1 MATGAVYPGE
11 HCEKIGLTIDM
22 FKDESQTL
30 MISNIPKGAVFE
42 LSLLRR
48 ACNTPWIQFYERVKG
63 ICDATFA
70 VSFNSFK
77 VMIGRLEKK
86 KAELFRNKQ
95 RGQLETLFQEPF
107 CPASPPT
114 ASSLAPVDALAKEK
128 ARNKELSEK
137 LNKLSTR
144 NVNKRLKRRDVKL
157 AESRELVKEMSKE
170 IQDQDRTINKLEK
183 QLHTAHTSSNCLR
196 QKLYRSNS
204 KIEANDVENSE
215 LATQMEAME
224 SEFTEKITD
233 LEKKLEL
240 LITEVELARHER
252 DVLSERLDEIQSSA
266 VQTKHGQKFIDGVR
280 QCCMDLLSM
289 NVGTCQVEPVIR
301 SVLRNIASIECGALP
316 KPSTLSGMLA
326 EMKCLA
332 FQQISDELS

>member
-1 MATGAVYPGE
+1 MASRAMYPGE

-22 FKDESQTL
+22 FNDESLEAL
-30 MISNIPKGAVFE
+30 MISNIPKSAVYE

-48 ACNTPWIQFYERVKG
+48 ACNTPWIQFYERIKG

-86 KAELFRNKQ
+86 KAELCQNKQ
-95 RGQLETLFQEPF
+95 RGQLEILFQEPF
-107 CPASPPT
+107 CSVSPPT
-114 ASSLAPVDALAKEK
+114 ASNLVPVHALAKEK

-137 LNKLSTR
+137 LSKLSIR
-144 NVNKRLKRRDVKL
+144 SVNKRLKRQDAKL
-157 AESRELVKEMSKE
+157 AESHELVNEMNKE
-170 IQDQDRTINKLEK
+170 IQDQDRTINKLEE

-204 KIEANDVENSE
+204 KIEANNVENSK
-215 LATQMEAME
+215 LTAQMEAME
-224 SEFTEKITD
+224 CEFTEKIIQ
-233 LEKKLEL
+233 LEKKLEV
-240 LITEVELARHER
+240 LITEVELARYER
-252 DVLSERLDEIQSSA
+252 DVLSERLDEIQSST

-301 SVLRNIASIECGALP
+301 SVL
-316 KPSTLSGMLA
+316 
-326 EMKCLA
+326 
-332 FQQISDELS
+332 

>member
-1 MATGAVYPGE
+1 M
-11 HCEKIGLTIDM
+11 
-22 FKDESQTL
+22 
-30 MISNIPKGAVFE
+30 
-42 LSLLRR
+42 LRR
-48 ACNTPWIQFYERVKG
+48 AFNTPWIQFYERIKG

-77 VMIGRLEKK
+77 VIIGRLEKK
-86 KAELFRNKQ
+86 KAEWCRNKQ

-107 CPASPPT
+107 CSVSPPT
-114 ASSLAPVDALAKEK
+114 ANLVPVDAKKK

-137 LNKLSTR
+137 LSKLSTR
-144 NVNKRLKRRDVKL
+144 SVNKKLKRRDVKL
-157 AESRELVKEMSKE
+157 AESRELVNEMNKE
-170 IQDQDRTINKLEK
+170 IQDQDRTINKLEE

-204 KIEANDVENSE
+204 KIEANSVENSK
-215 LATQMEAME
+215 LAAQIEAME
-224 SEFTEKITD
+224 CEFTEKKIQ
-233 LEKKLEL
+233 LEKKLEV

-252 DVLSERLDEIQSSA
+252 DVLSERLDEIQSNT
-266 VQTKHGQKFIDGVR
+266 VQTKHGQKFIDCVH

-301 SVLRNIASIECGALP
+301 SVLCNIASFECGALP
-316 KPSTLSGMLA
+316 KPLSGMLA

-332 FQQISDELS
+332 YQQTSDEPNDTASRATVVPFVASQESLIRKRICHKWKHSLNSITMEQF